1 MTIEEKIAHLQAAS
15 MEEARAEG
23 NAITKQHRDALE
35 HLFEEHREEAIRQSE
50 TRIKAETTNA
60 KQQLNMAT
68 SKAQIELKREL
79 SKTQS
84 ELKRQLFQEVNQ
96 LMKEYMITED
106 YRRLLITHIE
116 KAARFAN
123 GEPLTI
129 YINPSDADKK
139 EYLEEH
145 TGLTLTVSKEDF
157 TGGIRAVIHGRNIL
171 IDHSFKGAVESEYE
185 NFLFEGSFE
194 GGVGV
199 E

>member
-23 NAITKQHRDALE
+23 NTIMQQHRDALE
-35 HLFEEHREEAIRQSE
+35 KLFEEHRDEALRQSD
-50 TRIKAETTNA
+50 TRIKAETTSA

-79 SKTQS
+79 SKTQNK
-84 ELKRQLFQEVNQ
+84 LKKQLFMEVSQ

-106 YRRLLITHIE
+106 YKRLLISYIE
-116 KAARFAN
+116 KAARFAS
-123 GEPLTI
+123 GEELTI

-139 EYLEEH
+139 AYLEEH
-145 TGLTLTVSKEDF
+145 SGLLLTVSKEDF

-171 IDHSFKGAVESEYE
+171 IDYSFKGALEAQHAK
-185 NFLFEGSFE
+185 FLFEGGAGIE
-194 GGVGV
+194 
-199 E
+199 